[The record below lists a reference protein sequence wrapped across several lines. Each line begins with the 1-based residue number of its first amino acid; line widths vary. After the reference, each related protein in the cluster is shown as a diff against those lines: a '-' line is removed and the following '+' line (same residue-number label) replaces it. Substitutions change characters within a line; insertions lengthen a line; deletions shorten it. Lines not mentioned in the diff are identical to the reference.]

1 MLCYRGC
8 GLLSTY
14 TNYNGLLCCDKK
26 ASKCPVIKKKIGEK
40 NSVALT
46 GKKLTEEH
54 KFNISEGLKEH
65 SVNDDTRQKIKTSVK
80 EYWTNRPR
88 EPWNKGL
95 TKNDPRVAAY
105 ANTQRGTKRK
115 KESEEIMARDSI
127 VYSNFKKYRN
137 RISTRT
143 RKTYKEYKTEINPNN
158 LPIGKCGVIGAYQI
172 DHIISV
178 RLGFEQGISIEQMS
192 SKENLQLI
200 SWEENIK
207 KYDGKGNRKSN

>member
-1 MLCYRGC
+1 MLCHRGC
-8 GLLSTY
+8 GLASTY
-14 TNYNGLLCCDKK
+14 MNYKGLSCCAKS
-26 ASKCPVIKKKIGEK
+26 ASKCPVIKKKIGKK

-65 SVNDDTRQKIKTSVK
+65 SVNDDIRQKIKTSVK
-80 EYWTNRPR
+80 EYWSNRIR

-95 TKNDPRVAAY
+95 TKDDPRVASY

-115 KESEEIMARDSI
+115 KESEEILSKNDI
-127 VYSNFKKYRN
+127 VYSDFKKYRN
-137 RISTRT
+137 RISVKT
-143 RKTYKEYKTEINPNN
+143 RKTYKTYQNELNPNN

-178 RLGFEQGISIEQMS
+178 RLGFEQGLSIEQMS